1 MFSTLPFQYI
11 LLADDDEDELL
22 LLGDILKSIGIP
34 HNIFH
39 VLNYEELDRFLHA
52 ELIPTIIFLDINMP
66 GRHGIVCL
74 KEIRQLSVYD
84 NVPVI
89 MYSHARNPEE
99 IEACRQAGASLY
111 VSKPSGYLSMEK
123 IFRQIFSMNWPE
135 RPWIMDKE
143 NFVLNNP

>member
-1 MFSTLPFQYI
+1 MNVI
-11 LLADDDEDELL
+11 IVEDEFLAQQEL
-22 LLGDILKSIGIP
+22 SWLIKEHSQMEIVGTFDDGLDVLKFLQ
-34 HNIFH
+34 HNR
-39 VLNYEELDRFLHA
+39 VDA
-52 ELIPTIIFLDINMP
+52 IFLDINMP

-74 KEIRQLSVYD
+74 KEIRQLPVYD

-111 VSKPSGYLSMEK
+111 VSKPTGYLSMEK